1 MIKLKKLSYSK
12 HWSEIVWIEPKS
24 TFKSMGDVYHWII
37 LASLYLLSFVV
48 LTISWNF
55 GFISSHS
62 SIIFFNN
69 FSVSFCFRFR
79 LLTIF
84 PNFVTSACKLKMSS
98 VSFRS
103 IDRPDCFP
111 SLSLS
116 CSDCSSS
123 LWVGRLD
130 LPPLWKVFQK
140 EEKKKY
146 QETKVI
152 KMTYF
157 GASNLIRTNS

>member
-1 MIKLKKLSYSK
+1 MLWLNWKSYLTRSIDLK
-12 HWSEIVWIEPKS
+12 WIEPKS

-140 EEKKKY
+140 EEKKN

-152 KMTYF
+152 KMTHF